1 MSYAGGKAGAGVYQ
15 TIINLMPPHDTYI
28 EPFVG
33 GGAILKAKRP
43 ARLNIAID
51 KSTAVIAEHV
61 EARRAG
67 AWKPL
72 TANHRT
78 RSVIGMGD
86 GDTAYRFQVGDAIE
100 WLRKYNFT
108 GQELVYCDPPY
119 LMSTRSSQRPIY
131 EFELATE
138 EQHVELLVV
147 LKKLRCMVMLSGYP
161 SELYEQHLGLWPRHD
176 FKAMTRG
183 GHQAD
188 ERVWF
193 NFEPPNALHD
203 YRYLGE
209 TFRQRER
216 IKRKAERWVA
226 NLEKMPGLER
236 LAILSRIAERM

>member
-15 TIINLMPPHDTYI
+15 TIINLMPPHDVYI

-51 KSTAVIAEHV
+51 LSPAVIASHIE
-61 EARRAG
+61 ERQSG

-72 TANHRT
+72 TSNHRT
-78 RSVIGMGD
+78 RSTIGMGD
-86 GDTAYRFQVGDAIE
+86 GETAFRFQVGNGID
-100 WLRKYNFT
+100 WLKAYRFT

-138 EQHVELLVV
+138 AEHTRLLEV

-161 SELYEQHLGLWPRHD
+161 SDLYEKHLGLWPRHD

-188 ERVWF
+188 ERIWF

-203 YRYLGE
+203 YRYLGRD
-209 TFRQRER
+209 FRQRER
-216 IKRKAERWVA
+216 VKRKAERWVS
-226 NLEKMPGLER
+226 NLEKMPALER
-236 LAILSRIAERM
+236 LAILSRIHEKL